1 MACDAARRCWSDSDR
16 GGEEMG
22 RSNLVFR
29 RADTWQPL
37 SYRLELPAEIREFRS
52 CRLDILL
59 LELSVA
65 GCGLWAG
72 FKIRTERPVTLFV
85 EGFAPIKASTAWSD
99 SGFAELMFD
108 QHLHLSVVQH
118 MARESAACRHRATP
132 FGMPSAAHAEFAA
145 LSRELGKPLS
155 V

>member
-1 MACDAARRCWSDSDR
+1 MS
-16 GGEEMG
+16 

-29 RADTWQPL
+29 RDDSWRPL
-37 SYRLELPAEIREFRS
+37 SYRLDLPAEIREFRS

-72 FKIRTERPVTLFV
+72 FKIRVERPITLFV
-85 EGFAPIKASTAWSD
+85 EGFAPIKATTAWSD
-99 SGFAELMFD
+99 SGFAELLFD

-118 MARESAACRHRATP
+118 MARESATYCRRAAP
-132 FGMPSAAHAEFAA
+132 LGVPSGAHAELTT
-145 LSRELGKPLS
+145 LSQELGKPLQI
-155 V
+155 

>member
-1 MACDAARRCWSDSDR
+1 
-16 GGEEMG
+16 MG

-29 RADTWQPL
+29 RDDSWQPL

-59 LELSVA
+59 LEMSVA

-72 FKIRTERPVTLFV
+72 FKIRVERPITLFV

-99 SGFAELMFD
+99 SGFAELLFD

-118 MARESAACRHRATP
+118 MARELAACRRQTKP
-132 FGMPSAAHAEFAA
+132 FGMPSAAHAEFTA
-145 LSRELGKPLS
+145 LSQELGKPLS
-155 V
+155 I

>member
-1 MACDAARRCWSDSDR
+1 
-16 GGEEMG
+16 MG

-29 RADTWQPL
+29 RDDAWWPL

-72 FKIRTERPVTLFV
+72 FKIRVERPIMLFV
-85 EGFAPIKASTAWSD
+85 EGFAPIKASTVWSD

-118 MARESAACRHRATP
+118 MARESVACCRRAKP
-132 FGMPSAAHAEFAA
+132 FDVPGAAHAEFAT
-145 LSRELGKPLS
+145 LSQELGKPLLS
-155 V
+155 

>member
-1 MACDAARRCWSDSDR
+1 
-16 GGEEMG
+16 MG

-29 RADTWQPL
+29 RDDTWRPL

-72 FKIRTERPVTLFV
+72 FKIRVERPITLFV

-118 MARESAACRHRATP
+118 MARESAACCRRVMP
-132 FGMPSAAHAEFAA
+132 YGVPSAAHAEYAA
-145 LSRELGKPLS
+145 LSQELGKPLDI
-155 V
+155 

>member
-1 MACDAARRCWSDSDR
+1 
-16 GGEEMG
+16 MG

-72 FKIRTERPVTLFV
+72 FKIRIERPITLYV
-85 EGFAPIKASTAWSD
+85 DGFAPIKAGTAWSD

-155 V
+155 I

>member
-1 MACDAARRCWSDSDR
+1 
-16 GGEEMG
+16 MG

-29 RADTWQPL
+29 RDDSWQPL
-37 SYRLELPAEIREFRS
+37 GYRLELPAEIREFRS

-72 FKIRTERPVTLFV
+72 FKIRVERPITLFV
-85 EGFAPIKASTAWSD
+85 EGFAPIKASTVWSD

-118 MARESAACRHRATP
+118 MARESAACRRQTKP
-132 FGMPSAAHAEFAA
+132 FGMPSSAHAEFTA
-145 LSRELGKPLS
+145 LSQELGKPLS
-155 V
+155 I

>member
-1 MACDAARRCWSDSDR
+1 
-16 GGEEMG
+16 MG

-29 RADTWQPL
+29 RADAWQPL

-72 FKIRTERPVTLFV
+72 FKIRTERPITLFV

-99 SGFAELMFD
+99 SGSAELMFD

-155 V
+155 I

>member
-1 MACDAARRCWSDSDR
+1 
-16 GGEEMG
+16 MG

-37 SYRLELPAEIREFRS
+37 SYRLQLPAEIREFRS

-72 FKIRTERPVTLFV
+72 FRIRVERPITLFLG
-85 EGFAPIKASTAWSD
+85 GFAPIKARAAWSD
-99 SGFAELMFD
+99 SGFAELVFD

-118 MARESAACRHRATP
+118 MARESVTSSYRATAL
-132 FGMPSAAHAEFAA
+132 GVPSAAHAEFAT
-145 LSRELGKPLS
+145 LSQELGKPQLI
-155 V
+155 

>member
-1 MACDAARRCWSDSDR
+1 
-16 GGEEMG
+16 MG